1 MNYPSEGFCRFN
13 QENQPY
19 SPSMERDCVECPVN
33 ERDILRYENE
43 NTPNNN
49 TSNNNTKSEMMRKI
63 QETEFSAIDLNLFLD
78 THPDSKEALE
88 LYTKL
93 CATLKSLKAD
103 YVSKFGPLCAKDSI
117 NTAPFQWVETG
128 RKWPWQI

>member
-1 MNYPSEGFCRFN
+1 MIYPSEDISRFN
-13 QENQPY
+13 QGNSAY
-19 SPSMERDCVECPVN
+19 SPSKERDCVECPVN
-33 ERDILRYENE
+33 ERDILRYEME
-43 NTPNNN
+43 NTPNYN
-49 TSNNNTKSEMMRKI
+49 TECEMMRKI
-63 QETEFSAIDLNLFLD
+63 QETEFSIVDLNLFLD

-103 YVSKFGPLCAKDSI
+103 YVSKYGPLCAKDSV
-117 NTAPFQWVETG
+117 NKAPFQWVETG